1 MLHLLLYIV
10 YLISYHCPSSTAY
23 INQMQENLHAL
34 KLELE
39 KGTIGTNVSEDGKAR
54 LETCVMSCVATF
66 VFGEANQQGP
76 KKFELKLTCGD
87 QQSSTNGPSVEMSYI
102 QTDVPNRRK
111 DIPQLGTY
119 LDVQEKTLACVI
131 NGAREAIDKD
141 SEKTVGNRGK
151 DKVKD

>member
-1 MLHLLLYIV
+1 MEEITSHRFQLTQPNLLTNMITARCSKVLHLLLYIV

-66 VFGEANQQGP
+66 VFGEANQVSLVAILN
-76 KKFELKLTCGD
+76 FSHVTLTRLSLQD
-87 QQSSTNGPSVEMSYI
+87 TRDTALNLQSSISFCS
-102 QTDVPNRRK
+102 
-111 DIPQLGTY
+111 
-119 LDVQEKTLACVI
+119 KTQKSL
-131 NGAREAIDKD
+131 
-141 SEKTVGNRGK
+141 S
-151 DKVKD
+151 